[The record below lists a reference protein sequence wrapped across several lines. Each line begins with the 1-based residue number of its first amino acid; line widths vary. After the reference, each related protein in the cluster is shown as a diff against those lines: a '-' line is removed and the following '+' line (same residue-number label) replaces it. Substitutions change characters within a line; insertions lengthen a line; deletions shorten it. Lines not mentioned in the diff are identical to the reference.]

1 MRNRFDQELDNL
13 NNEIIKMGSMI
24 ESSIETSVSA
34 LVNQD
39 MSLIKK
45 VNELEV
51 EIDEMEKNI
60 EGHCLRLLLQ
70 QQPVAS
76 DLRIISTALKMI
88 TDMERIGD
96 HAEDIAEITKMF
108 ENKKFIKD
116 LVHIPQMADATIS
129 MVRKSIDA
137 FVNKDRILA
146 EQVCEDD
153 DIVDNLFITVKTELI
168 ELIQKDSNNG
178 EQAIDLIMIAKY
190 FERIGDHAQ
199 NIAEW
204 VIFSLTGIHKN
215 TDNIGKYK

>member
-76 DLRIISTALKMI
+76 D
-88 TDMERIGD
+88 
-96 HAEDIAEITKMF
+96 
-108 ENKKFIKD
+108 
-116 LVHIPQMADATIS
+116 
-129 MVRKSIDA
+129 
-137 FVNKDRILA
+137 
-146 EQVCEDD
+146 
-153 DIVDNLFITVKTELI
+153 
-168 ELIQKDSNNG
+168 
-178 EQAIDLIMIAKY
+178 
-190 FERIGDHAQ
+190 
-199 NIAEW
+199 
-204 VIFSLTGIHKN
+204 
-215 TDNIGKYK
+215 